1 LGDDGT
7 AGLGAGCLRNG
18 INAEFVMKGLILWIM
33 GVPISVI
40 ILLYIFVFN

>member
-1 LGDDGT
+1 MGGRVESAYDPHRSDM
-7 AGLGAGCLRNG
+7 
-18 INAEFVMKGLILWIM
+18 MKGLILWIM

>member
-1 LGDDGT
+1 
-7 AGLGAGCLRNG
+7 
-18 INAEFVMKGLILWIM
+18 MKGILLWIM